1 MMPTPHILLGAA
13 LGTRLRRPWVA
24 LPVAYASH
32 FLLDWIPH
40 LDAAALGPRAGG
52 PEWLVLSLGAAD
64 FLLAWALVAF
74 MVWRYRLPALAWYA
88 AGAAILPDVLQ
99 WLPGIKGLFGTGG
112 PFLALGVFHHT
123 FHHSL
128 FLSGWILGLSTQAA
142 IIVASLHA
150 IARQAH
156 GAAPAPAAVP
166 MEVSRDA
173 VD

>member
-13 LGTRLRRPWVA
+13 VGTRLRRPWVA
-24 LPVAYASH
+24 LPLAYLSH
-32 FLLDWIPH
+32 FLMDWIPH

-52 PEWLVLSLGAAD
+52 PEWLVQALGAAD
-64 FLLAWALVAF
+64 FAFGWAIVAF
-74 MVWRYRLPALAWYA
+74 LVWRYRLPARTWYA

-99 WLPGIKGLFGTGG
+99 WLPGVRGLFGTGG
-112 PFLALGVFHHT
+112 PFLAIGVFHHT

-128 FLSGWILGLSTQAA
+128 SVNGWLLGLSTQAA
-142 IIVASLHA
+142 VILFSLYA
-150 IARQAH
+150 ITRQPH
-156 GAAPAPAAVP
+156 GTAPAPTAVP